1 MNYIIE
7 NNISNNFN
15 EFNNLGGINNFN
27 ELNNSELLNNSGGIN
42 NFNNFNNSE
51 LLNNSGGL
59 NNFNENLN
67 ILETSN
73 SIYSAYGL
81 SLLGLYDSDNLELS
95 DIFLKKKKLI
105 EIVKNLSN
113 LEYLEINRIGIEF
126 IIERMN

>member
-15 EFNNLGGINNFN
+15 E
-27 ELNNSELLNNSGGIN
+27 LNNSELI
-42 NFNNFNNSE
+42 
-51 LLNNSGGL
+51 NNSGGL

-81 SLLGLYDSDNLELS
+81 SFSASCESNNLELS

-113 LEYLEINRIGIEF
+113 LEYIVSPIKRID
-126 IIERMN
+126 N